1 MNFFSSEKYSPKNR
15 VQGPTGGRRLC
26 WKTYTYD
33 MTRGFVLSAI
43 VSGFILFGI
52 FVAVYTIFDFG
63 KRATS
68 KEGRADITT
77 NTKILVKDLKDPDL
91 HKTMRDGFKWEIRFF
106 VVLGAVLIIGAI
118 FGTL

>member
-1 MNFFSSEKYSPKNR
+1 
-15 VQGPTGGRRLC
+15 
-26 WKTYTYD
+26 

-52 FVAVYTIFDFG
+52 FVAIYTIFDFG
-63 KRATS
+63 KRSTS
-68 KEGRADITT
+68 KEGRAEIAT